1 MSVYLAPLS
10 GLKVMVK
17 VPGSLGTKSCALYWS
32 PKACLPIT
40 IGYFHPGTSLGILS
54 ITIGSLNTVPL
65 SSFLIVP
72 FGLFHIFFKPNSLT
86 LPSSGVIVAHLI
98 PTLYY
103 LIALAAS
110 RVI

>member
-1 MSVYLAPLS
+1 M
-10 GLKVMVK
+10 
-17 VPGSLGTKSCALYWS
+17 
-32 PKACLPIT
+32 T
-40 IGYFHPGTSLGILS
+40 IGSFHPGTILGMFS
-54 ITIGSLNTVPL
+54 MTIGSLKTVPL

-86 LPSSGVIVAHLI
+86 LPSSGVMVAHLI
-98 PTLYY
+98 PTLYC